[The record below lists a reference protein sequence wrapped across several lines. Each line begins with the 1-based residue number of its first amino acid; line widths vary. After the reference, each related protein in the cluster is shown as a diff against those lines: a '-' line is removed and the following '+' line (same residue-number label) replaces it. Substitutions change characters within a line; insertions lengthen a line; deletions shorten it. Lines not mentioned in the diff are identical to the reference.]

1 MIMAVGKF
9 DLSKIRAE
17 RVTNSHADADMDFID
32 KMNSAKP
39 GTRRLVQLPL
49 SLLDA
54 NPHQEECYPVSEGEY
69 ESMANSMAQLGQ
81 IEPIHVIP
89 AARGRYQILAGHRR
103 VGGARLLGWKEI
115 DCFVEDLTPNLATA
129 VFHATNLDRQE
140 LKPSQRMQ
148 GYLAIEKALQ
158 DEAALNSSITTSLR
172 TTAAVAERT
181 GDNIRTIQRYKHL
194 SSLIPDF
201 LLALDNRDISLRTAN
216 ELSDLTSEEQQMVWS
231 NLKQTAMP
239 INFSQAQALKN
250 LSKAKLLNED
260 RCKRALAW
268 KHGPMPTVKAS
279 RKDKQAGEKVPRPRM
294 IKLPWEN
301 LKRYFPDGVS
311 PQEIE
316 QTIYDALLEYRKER
330 ETHE

>member
-1 MIMAVGKF
+1 MAIGKF

-17 RVTNSHADADMDFID
+17 RVTQSHADADMEFID

-39 GTRRLVQLPL
+39 GERRLVKLPL

-54 NPHQEECYPVSEGEY
+54 NPHQEECYPVSDGEY

-115 DCFVEDLTPNLATA
+115 DCFIEELTPNLATA

-148 GYLAIEKALQ
+148 GYLAIEKALM
-158 DEAALNSSITTSLR
+158 DEAALNGGSIANPR

-194 SSLIPDF
+194 NKLIPDF
-201 LLALDNRDISLRTAN
+201 LSMLDSGDISLRTAGD
-216 ELSDLTSEEQQMVWS
+216 LSDLSSEEQQMVRS
-231 NLKQTAMP
+231 ELKHTEIPLTSA
-239 INFSQAQALKN
+239 QAQALKN
-250 LSKAKLLNED
+250 LSKAKLLNVE
-260 RCKRALAW
+260 RCKRTLAW
-268 KHGPMPTVKAS
+268 EHGPLPTAKPAEKTKPAREKAL
-279 RKDKQAGEKVPRPRM
+279 RPRM

-301 LKRYFPDGVS
+301 LEQFFSSGASVK
-311 PQEIE
+311 EIE
-316 QTIYDALLEYRKER
+316 QTIYDALLEYQKER
-330 ETHE
+330 KQA

>member
-1 MIMAVGKF
+1 MAIGKF

-17 RVTNSHADADMDFID
+17 RVTQSHADNDMEFID
-32 KMNSAKP
+32 KMNSAKQ
-39 GTRRLVQLPL
+39 GHRKLVKLPL

-54 NPHQEECYPVSEGEY
+54 NPHQEECYPVSDGEY

-115 DCFVEDLTPNLATA
+115 DCFIEDLTPNLATA

-148 GYLAIEKALQ
+148 GYLAIEKALA
-158 DEAALNSSITTSLR
+158 DEAVLNGGSIANPR

-194 SSLIPDF
+194 NNLIPDF
-201 LLALDNRDISLRTAN
+201 LSMLDSGDISLRTAGD
-216 ELSDLTSEEQQMVWS
+216 LSDLPPEEQQMVK
-231 NLKQTAMP
+231 NELEHTEIP
-239 INFSQAQALKN
+239 ITSAQAQALKN
-250 LSKAKLLNED
+250 LSKAKLLNEE
-260 RCKRALAW
+260 RCKHALTW
-268 KHGPMPTVKAS
+268 RHGSLPTAKSVEKAKYP
-279 RKDKQAGEKVPRPRM
+279 RDKAPRPRM

-301 LKRYFPDGVS
+301 LEQFFSSGTS

-330 ETHE
+330 KQA

>member
-1 MIMAVGKF
+1 MAIGKF

-17 RVTNSHADADMDFID
+17 RVTQSHADNDMEFID
-32 KMNSAKP
+32 KMNSAKQ
-39 GTRRLVQLPL
+39 GHRKLVKLPL

-54 NPHQEECYPVSEGEY
+54 NPHQEECYPVSDGEY
-69 ESMANSMAQLGQ
+69 ESMAQLGQ

-115 DCFVEDLTPNLATA
+115 DCFIEDLTPNLATA

-148 GYLAIEKALQ
+148 GYLAIEKALA
-158 DEAALNSSITTSLR
+158 DEAVLNGGSIANPR

-194 SSLIPDF
+194 NNLIPDF
-201 LLALDNRDISLRTAN
+201 LSMLDSGDISLRTAGD
-216 ELSDLTSEEQQMVWS
+216 LSDLPPEEQQMVK
-231 NLKQTAMP
+231 NELEHTEIP
-239 INFSQAQALKN
+239 ITSAQAQALKN
-250 LSKAKLLNED
+250 LSKAKLLNEE
-260 RCKRALAW
+260 RCKHALTW
-268 KHGPMPTVKAS
+268 RHGSLPTAKSVEKAKS
-279 RKDKQAGEKVPRPRM
+279 PRDKAPRPRM

-301 LKRYFPDGVS
+301 LEQFFSSGTS

-330 ETHE
+330 KQA

>member
-1 MIMAVGKF
+1 MAIGKF

-17 RVTNSHADADMDFID
+17 RVTQSHADNDMEFID
-32 KMNSAKP
+32 KMNSAKQ
-39 GTRRLVQLPL
+39 GHRKLVKLPL

-54 NPHQEECYPVSEGEY
+54 NPHQEECYPVSDGEY

-115 DCFVEDLTPNLATA
+115 DCFIEDLTPNLATA

-148 GYLAIEKALQ
+148 GYLAIEKALA
-158 DEAALNSSITTSLR
+158 DEAVLNGGSMANPR

-194 SSLIPDF
+194 NNLIPDF
-201 LLALDNRDISLRTAN
+201 LSMLDSGDISLRTAGD
-216 ELSDLTSEEQQMVWS
+216 LSDLPPEEQQMVK
-231 NLKQTAMP
+231 NELEHTEIP
-239 INFSQAQALKN
+239 ITSAQAQALKN
-250 LSKAKLLNED
+250 
-260 RCKRALAW
+260 
-268 KHGPMPTVKAS
+268 
-279 RKDKQAGEKVPRPRM
+279 
-294 IKLPWEN
+294 
-301 LKRYFPDGVS
+301 
-311 PQEIE
+311 
-316 QTIYDALLEYRKER
+316 
-330 ETHE
+330 